1 MLDKILNWFALIL
14 VLIGAIGTVGL
25 ITYLISLFI
34 TRKYEMLDKMLDWF
48 FLILVL
54 IVAIETMGLVVYFI
68 SLFIATIR
76 MG

>member
-48 FLILVL
+48 FFDSCANSSYRNYGI
-54 IVAIETMGLVVYFI
+54 GR
-68 SLFIATIR
+68 LFY
-76 MG
+76 